1 MTESS
6 TLPHASHSASA
17 LAEALAQVVAA
28 GVEVGRRHQFFVWS
42 QGRMQLLLP
51 HKLLVCGSYDRSRK
65 ALSFEVFNSIALPE
79 ALMAELLDGQS
90 PLMRLLA
97 GLWLSGPGRIGRAL
111 SLTLPLSGEP
121 ALLELNPHWAG
132 AGITE
137 LLVHGVSRPQRPDE
151 LESLFLLASPG
162 LPEGTGQRR
171 LALDQLLPHLHRS
184 WLRVQTVEH
193 ELGTRPAEPPPAG
206 ASALITERER
216 QILSGVRQGLSNQQI
231 GERLNI
237 SPYTVKNHV
246 QKILR
251 KLGATNRAQALACA
265 MNQNLLEGLP
275 A

>member
-1 MTESS
+1 MTDSS
-6 TLPHASHSASA
+6 TVAH
-17 LAEALAQVVAA
+17 AEALAQVVAA

-51 HKLLVCGSYDRSRK
+51 HKLLVCGSYDRGRK
-65 ALSFEVFNSIALPE
+65 ALNFEVFNSIALPE
-79 ALMAELLDGQS
+79 ALMAALLDGQS
-90 PLMRLLA
+90 PLMRMLA

-111 SLTLPLSGEP
+111 SLALPLSGEP
-121 ALLELNPHWAG
+121 ALLELNPQWAD

-162 LPEGTGQRR
+162 LPEGAAQRR

-193 ELGTRPAEPPPAG
+193 ELGARPAIAPPTG
-206 ASALITERER
+206 TSVLITERER

-251 KLGATNRAQALACA
+251 KLGATNRAQALASA
-265 MNQNLLEGLP
+265 MHQNLLDGLP

>member
-6 TLPHASHSASA
+6 TVV
-17 LAEALAQVVAA
+17 LAEALAQVVEA
-28 GVEVGRRHQFFVWS
+28 GIDVGRRHQFFVWS
-42 QGRMQLLLP
+42 QGRMQQLLP

-111 SLTLPLSGEP
+111 SLALPLSGEP
-121 ALLELNPHWAG
+121 ALLELNPQWAG

-171 LALDQLLPHLHRS
+171 RALDQLLPHLHRS
-184 WLRVQTVEH
+184 WLRVQAVEH
-193 ELGTRPAEPPPAG
+193 ELGARPAIAPPAG
-206 ASALITERER
+206 ATPLITERER
-216 QILSGVRQGLSNQQI
+216 QILGGVRRGLSNQQI
-231 GERLNI
+231 GEQLNI